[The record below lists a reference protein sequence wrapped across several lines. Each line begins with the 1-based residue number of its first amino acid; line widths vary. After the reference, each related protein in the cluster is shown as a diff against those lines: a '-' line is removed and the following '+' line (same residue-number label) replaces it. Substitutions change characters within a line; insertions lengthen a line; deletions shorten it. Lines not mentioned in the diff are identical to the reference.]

1 MRIALDATPLLGQP
15 TGVGRYVA
23 GLVDGLTRLPEPP
36 ELTLAAFTWRGAKE
50 VPAPPGVRVA
60 GRRVPARLLQQ
71 LWGASDFPPVEWL
84 TGTADVV
91 HGTNFVLPP
100 RRRAAG
106 VVTVHDLAYLHDVA
120 TVTPQTLRYQRLV
133 PRAMERGAVT
143 VTPSQATKDDLVAT
157 YGADP
162 TRIHVTPLGID
173 DAWFAAVPPT
183 ADQLAALGVPPRY
196 VLAVGNLEPRKNL
209 PDLVEAHRRL
219 AGENPSMP
227 PLVLVG
233 PPGWGEPLQ
242 AGPEVVFVG
251 YQRGDALRR
260 LVAGASVL
268 AFPSRREG
276 FGLPPLEALACGVPV
291 VASDL
296 PVTREVL
303 GDAATFVGVGDI
315 DALAGALGSA
325 VDAQAEERDGSA
337 EPASAARR
345 DRARLFTWDR
355 CARTTLA
362 AYVNALDTAG

>member
-1 MRIALDATPLLGQP
+1 MRVALDATPLLGQP

-23 GLVDGLTRLPEPP
+23 GLVDALTRLPEPP
-36 ELTLAAFTWRGAKE
+36 ELTLAAFTWRGAKD
-50 VPAPPGVRVA
+50 VPAPPGVRVT
-60 GRRVPARLLQQ
+60 GRRAPARLLQQ
-71 LWGASDFPPVEWL
+71 LWSHSDLPPVEWL
-84 TGTADVV
+84 TGPADVV

-100 RRRAAG
+100 RHRAAG

-133 PRAMERGAVT
+133 PRAMARGAVT

-162 TRIHVTPLGID
+162 SRIHVTPLGID
-173 DAWFAAVPPT
+173 DAWLTTEPPT
-183 ADQLAALGVPPRY
+183 AEELAAIGVPPRY

-219 AGENPSMP
+219 TGADPTTP

-242 AGPEVVFVG
+242 AGPEVVFPG
-251 YQRGDALRR
+251 YQRGETLRR
-260 LVAGASVL
+260 LVAGAAVL

-303 GDAATFVGVGDI
+303 GDAATFVAVGDV
-315 DALAGALGSA
+315 DALAGALASALDGALDGRSGS
-325 VDAQAEERDGSA
+325 GTT
-337 EPASAARR
+337 ASAARR
-345 DRARLFTWDR
+345 DRARLFTWER
-355 CARTTLA
+355 CATTTLA
-362 AYVNALDTAG
+362 AYVSALDGRP

>member
-1 MRIALDATPLLGQP
+1 MRVALDATPLLGQP

-23 GLVDGLTRLPEPP
+23 GLVDALTRLPEAP

-71 LWGASDFPPVEWL
+71 LWGATDFPPVEWL
-84 TGTADVV
+84 TGAADVV

-106 VVTVHDLAYLHDVA
+106 VLTVHDLAYLHDVA

-133 PRAMERGAVT
+133 PRAMARGAVT

-162 TRIHVTPLGID
+162 SRIHVTPLGID

-183 ADQLAALGVPPRY
+183 ADQLAALGVPRRY

-219 AGENPSMP
+219 TGADPSTP

-233 PPGWGEPLQ
+233 PAGWGEPRR
-242 AGPEVVFVG
+242 AGPEVVFTG
-251 YQRGDALRR
+251 YQRGETLRQ
-260 LVAGASVL
+260 LVAGAAVL

-303 GDAATFVGVGDI
+303 GDAATFVGVGDV
-315 DALAGALGSA
+315 DALAGALAVA
-325 VDAQAEERDGSA
+325 VDGKDDEDGGTTR
-337 EPASAARR
+337 ASAARR
-345 DRARLFTWDR
+345 DRARLFTWNR

-362 AYVNALDTAG
+362 AYVSALEGEG